1 MKLYS
6 VAENGALRKIT
17 KLQFAENAVYIV
29 DDYKNFYLWFGQKAS
44 KKKRELSKKK
54 ANLLNQKKEEPSNI
68 QIMNQGKEFGA
79 FLAVMDVLKKG
90 VKQTTSFEKRP
101 ELELQYEDTLE
112 LIDTGLDPD
121 LEAEITIAA
130 HELLEEKKTYE
141 DLCRK
146 LAETQIRI
154 LKNKDKVSEAEIK
167 KKAEE
172 IHKSSSTYEELC
184 WLIAELSTLINKKS
198 FD

>member
-17 KLQFAENAVYIV
+17 KLQFAENAVYLI
-29 DDYKNFYLWFGQKAS
+29 DDYKNVYLWFGQKAS
-44 KKKRELSKKK
+44 KKKREQSKKK
-54 ANLLNQKKEEPSNI
+54 ANMLNEKRDESANI
-68 QIMNQGKEFGA
+68 QILDQGKEFGA

-90 VKQTTSFEKRP
+90 LKQTTSIEKRP
-101 ELELQYEDTLE
+101 ELELQYKDTLE
-112 LIDTGLDPD
+112 LIDTGLEPD
-121 LEAEITIAA
+121 LEAEITITA

-141 DLCRK
+141 ELCRK
-146 LAETQIRI
+146 LAETQIKI
-154 LKNKDKVSEAEIK
+154 LTSKGKVSEAEIK
-167 KKAEE
+167 KKAEQ

-184 WLIAELSTLINKKS
+184 WLIAELSTLIKKKS